1 MASHTQRPN
10 VDLAAGRQVLEEHL
24 PRVLALKGRSLSDLG
39 WRRPS
44 DRTLLIPMAGTHAGV
59 REEYLLRLDFLIGR
73 EWPPS
78 AKFVN
83 PETLD
88 YQLGADQHHLPI
100 IASPEVHVH
109 SAYGSADGRT
119 LQLICCSAVFQY
131 YDVVHGGDDAI
142 LWRSTDTFIHTVSAI
157 ERGLTTHYSGRF
169 ARHGG

>member
-1 MASHTQRPN
+1 MASHTERPC

-24 PRVLALKGRSLSDLG
+24 PRVLALKGQSLSDLG
-39 WRRPS
+39 WRRLS
-44 DRTLLIPMAGTHAGV
+44 DRALLIPMVGTHDGV
-59 REEYLLRLDFLIGR
+59 REEYLLRLDFLTGK

-88 YQLGADQHHLPI
+88 FQLEADQHHLPT

-109 SAYGSADGRT
+109 SAYRSADGRT

-142 LWRSTDTFIHTVSAI
+142 LWRSSDSFINTVSAI
-157 ERGLTTHYSGRF
+157 ERGFATHYSGRF
-169 ARHGG
+169 ARHEG